1 MAYSEFSD
9 SNFVFNNL
17 LTSDANATRF
27 GRLTNSVS
35 LSDYTGFNQ
44 IAIYVDVNFVN
55 DMFTYDGMST
65 YSFDFTASSTDLG
78 NLTSHVVNSS
88 GAGSYY
94 LSPTYAFTSILDPSN
109 IVQNVSN
116 VKSRT
121 SGPNGFLGQMYGS
134 NSNAIANLTTFS
146 NYQYAEVTAS
156 GFTDILNKAN
166 GGGYVADR
174 SNFYD
179 QLTSVGKWNAG
190 TNKMNLS
197 LGDKLTF
204 GIVFSIS
211 QQVNNTI
218 PGVAPAAGSYT
229 FSYQGTSYTVPE
241 VDICSAII
249 TMCYAVNFIST
260 PHVGP

>member
-1 MAYSEFSD
+1 MAYSEYSD

-27 GRLTNSVS
+27 SILTNSVS

-44 IAIYVDVNFVN
+44 INIYVLGQHMN
-55 DMFTYDGMST
+55 DMFTYDGTSV
-65 YSFDFTASSTDLG
+65 YSFDFTESSNDLS

-94 LSPTYAFTSILDPSN
+94 LSGTYAFTSGADPSSN
-109 IVQNVSN
+109 VQTISN

-121 SGPNGFLGQMYGS
+121 SGANQFLGQMYAS
-134 NSNAIANLTTFS
+134 NSNAIANLTLFS

-156 GFTDILNKAN
+156 GFTAILNTAN
-166 GGGYVADR
+166 DIAYAADR

-179 QLTSVGKWNAG
+179 QLVSVGKWDSVS
-190 TNKMNLS
+190 NKMNLS
-197 LGDKLTF
+197 LGDKVTF

-211 QQVNNTI
+211 QQVNNVV
-218 PGVAPAAGSYT
+218 PGVAPVTGNYT
-229 FSYQGTSYTVPE
+229 FNYEGTSYTIPE
-241 VDICSAII
+241 VDICAGII
-249 TMCYAVNFIST
+249 TMCYAINFIRTIVS
-260 PHVGP
+260 